1 MAVIGF
7 DLGGTKLSGALF
19 DRNGSILYK
28 TTHLLEKRQG
38 KAVSA
43 LIQTQWEALSNYAR
57 KNTIP
62 LQAVG
67 MSVPGIS
74 YPDSGKVWVPN
85 IPGWTEYPLYQ
96 ELSTM
101 INDTSI
107 RIHIDNDR
115 ACSLLGELW
124 MGKVKGCKDAIFLAV
139 GTGIGA
145 GILANGQILNGASGA
160 AGAIGWMALNRPFIP
175 QYTDCG
181 CFEYYASGVGIAK
194 VARDFLDEAGASYE
208 GVMQHIPP
216 PKLTARDVF
225 EASKKGD
232 DIAQKVLSQA
242 VAYWGMAI
250 ANLINLFNPEKII
263 LGGGVF
269 GPALDYLPN
278 ILQEAQKWAQP
289 VSVQQV
295 KLEGAALGPDAALYG
310 AGYLALRNTPQISSP
325 KAL

>member
-7 DLGGTKLSGALF
+7 DLGGTKLAGALF
-19 DRNGSILYK
+19 DREGHVLFK
-28 TTHLLEKRQG
+28 TNDSLEKRQG
-38 KAVSA
+38 KAVGS
-43 LIQTQWEALSNYAR
+43 LIHTQWKALSDYAQ

-62 LQAVG
+62 IQAAG

-85 IPGWTEYPLYQ
+85 IPGWTDYPLYQ
-96 ELSTM
+96 ELSDM
-101 INDTSI
+101 IHDPLI
-107 RIHIDNDR
+107 PIHIDNDR

-124 MGKVKGCKDAIFLAV
+124 MGNAKGCKDVIFLAV

-145 GILANGQILNGASGA
+145 GILVNGQIIGGAAGA
-160 AGAIGWMALNRPFIP
+160 AGAIGWMALDRPFVP

-181 CFEYYASGVGIAK
+181 CFEYHASGEGIAK
-194 VARDFLDEAGASYE
+194 VARKFLSDAGNAYGGILQQLSPE
-208 GVMQHIPP
+208 ELRAQ
-216 PKLTARDVF
+216 DVF
-225 EASKKGD
+225 EADKQGD
-232 DIAQKVLSQA
+232 VIAQRVLSPA
-242 VAYWGMAI
+242 IAYWGMAI
-250 ANLINLFNPEKII
+250 ANLISLFNPEKII

-269 GPALDYLPN
+269 GPGLDYLAD

-310 AGYLALRNTPQISSP
+310 AGYLAFQNTLQTSSSHI
-325 KAL
+325 L